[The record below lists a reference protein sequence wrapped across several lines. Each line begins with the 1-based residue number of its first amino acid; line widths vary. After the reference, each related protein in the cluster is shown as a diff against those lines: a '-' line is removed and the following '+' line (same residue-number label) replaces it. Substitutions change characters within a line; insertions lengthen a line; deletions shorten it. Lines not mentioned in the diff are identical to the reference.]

1 MSKYNGWT
9 NYETWNANL
18 WLRNDPASE
27 SYWLDRASESLAD
40 NDGDTNDATYQLA
53 TELQENF
60 WSGSDEAIPAA
71 GMYRDLLT
79 YALSGVNW
87 QEIAEHFI
95 EDAEE

>member
-40 NDGDTNDATYQLA
+40 NNGDTSEATYQLA
-53 TELQENF
+53 GEIE
-60 WSGSDEAIPAA
+60 DEARYWANEAFPES
-71 GMYRDLLT
+71 GMLQDLLGS
-79 YALSGVNW
+79 ALSAVDW
-87 QEIAEHFI
+87 YEVAEGFI